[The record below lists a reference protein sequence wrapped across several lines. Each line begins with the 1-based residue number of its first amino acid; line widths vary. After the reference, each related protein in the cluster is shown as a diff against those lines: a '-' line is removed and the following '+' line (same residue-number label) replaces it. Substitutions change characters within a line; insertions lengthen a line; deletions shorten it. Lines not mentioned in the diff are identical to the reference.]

1 MKLAIF
7 ATLAA
12 ANAETLNHRQVYQSK
27 IQKPEKS
34 KYKGHVLEHWQEQGG
49 NWEHSMEPVD
59 NAVRN
64 GKDFKKDEKFVVWK
78 RCNIHGGT
86 VYKRRGTNN

>member
-1 MKLAIF
+1 
-7 ATLAA
+7 
-12 ANAETLNHRQVYQSK
+12 
-27 IQKPEKS
+27 
-34 KYKGHVLEHWQEQGG
+34 
-49 NWEHSMEPVD
+49 MEPVD

-86 VYKRRGTNN
+86 VYKKRGTNDKIAMFLI

>member
-1 MKLAIF
+1 
-7 ATLAA
+7 
-12 ANAETLNHRQVYQSK
+12 
-27 IQKPEKS
+27 
-34 KYKGHVLEHWQEQGG
+34 
-49 NWEHSMEPVD
+49 MEPVD

-86 VYKRRGTNN
+86 VYKKRGTNDKIAFFSNMNF

>member
-1 MKLAIF
+1 
-7 ATLAA
+7 
-12 ANAETLNHRQVYQSK
+12 
-27 IQKPEKS
+27 
-34 KYKGHVLEHWQEQGG
+34 
-49 NWEHSMEPVD
+49 MEPVD

-86 VYKRRGTNN
+86 VYKKRGTNDKIALFLIQISEEEKSAIQHQ

>member
-1 MKLAIF
+1 MK
-7 ATLAA
+7 
-12 ANAETLNHRQVYQSK
+12 S
-27 IQKPEKS
+27 
-34 KYKGHVLEHWQEQGG
+34 KGHVLEHWQEQGG
-49 NWEHSMEPVD
+49 NWEHAMEPVD

-86 VYKRRGTNN
+86 VYKKRGTNDKIALFLI